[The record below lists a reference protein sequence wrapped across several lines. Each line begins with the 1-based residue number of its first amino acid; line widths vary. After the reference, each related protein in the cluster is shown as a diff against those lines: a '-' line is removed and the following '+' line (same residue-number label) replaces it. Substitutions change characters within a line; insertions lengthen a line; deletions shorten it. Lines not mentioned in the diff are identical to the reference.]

1 VRDWY
6 PPRAL
11 VLSWL
16 GLLALLGLTVFAA
29 YQPLGV
35 FNTGI
40 ALVIA
45 TAKALLVAVFFME
58 LWTASGLT
66 IAFASAGGFWLAIML
81 WLALSD
87 YPTRPM
93 LP

>member
-1 VRDWY
+1 MRDWY

-35 FNTGI
+35 FNTGV

-45 TAKALLVAVFFME
+45 TVKALLVAAFFME
-58 LWTASGLT
+58 LWGASGLT
-66 IAFASAGGFWLAIML
+66 IAFASAGGFWLGIML

-87 YPTRPM
+87 YTTRPM
-93 LP
+93 

>member
-1 VRDWY
+1 MRDWY

-35 FNTGI
+35 FNTGV

-45 TAKALLVAVFFME
+45 TAKGLLVAMFFME
-58 LWTASGLT
+58 LLGESGLT
-66 IAFASAGGFWLAIML
+66 IAFASAGGFWLSIML
-81 WLALSD
+81 WLAFAD
-87 YPTRPM
+87 YATRPTF
-93 LP
+93 P